1 MLSLEST
8 SKVVLTITLFGYYN
22 RTFWKVL
29 PKHEM
34 LCNFSEISQPFLAA
48 LPHQKWLVL
57 LTTASTWHG
66 LPRPTL
72 ASLASWATT
81 WKNARRGVI
90 FGVLLTLQMSL
101 SKVSSFSELGALV
114 YHSFFGFN
122 SIQLYWTFYD
132 WFCFSSLLEKKRA
145 VTDVVAGN
153 EYEFRVYAINVSGLS
168 EPSSPSEF
176 IFAKDPKSKSYILS
190 KCEQHVQL

>member
-8 SKVVLTITLFGYYN
+8 SKVVLTITLFGYYD

-34 LCNFSEISQPFLAA
+34 LHNFPEISQPFLAA

-72 ASLASWATT
+72 AGLASWATT

-90 FGVLLTLQMSL
+90 FGVLSTLQMSL

-114 YHSFFGFN
+114 YHSFFGLVN
-122 SIQLYWTFYD
+122 SIVLDFLWLILFLLTTRKETCSDRCCSRERIWVQSLCYQRLWTQ
-132 WFCFSSLLEKKRA
+132 RA
-145 VTDVVAGN
+145 QFP
-153 EYEFRVYAINVSGLS
+153 FRVYFRKG
-168 EPSSPSEF
+168 
-176 IFAKDPKSKSYILS
+176 PK
-190 KCEQHVQL
+190 E